1 MESPE
6 GASVAC
12 DDEEISALKEQVVER
27 LRSVYDPELG
37 INVVD
42 LGLVYGVDI
51 DENRSVHITMTL
63 TTPGCPMHDA
73 IGEGV
78 ATALGSLEGISGGD
92 VNLVWEPRWDPS
104 MMTEAGKAAL
114 GYW

>member
-1 MESPE
+1 METAAAGQGVQGGE
-6 GASVAC
+6 YG
-12 DDEEISALKEQVVER
+12 ALKEQVREL

-42 LGLVYGVDI
+42 LGLVYGIDVDA
-51 DENRSVHITMTL
+51 EHFVRITMTL

-78 ATALGSLEGISGGD
+78 ATALASLDGISGGE
-92 VNLVWEPRWDPS
+92 VNLVWEPRWDPT
-104 MMTEAGKAAL
+104 MMTDAGRAAL
-114 GYW
+114 GFW

>member
-1 MESPE
+1 METAE
-6 GASVAC
+6 ADQGVQG
-12 DDEEISALKEQVVER
+12 DEYSALKEQVREL

-42 LGLVYGVDI
+42 LGLVYGIDI
-51 DENRSVHITMTL
+51 DAEHFVRITMTL

-78 ATALGSLEGISGGD
+78 ATALGSLDAISGGE
-92 VNLVWEPRWDPS
+92 VNLVWEPRWDPT
-104 MMTEAGKAAL
+104 MMTDAGRAAL
-114 GYW
+114 GFW

>member
-1 MESPE
+1 MDSADVTDNAQGDESSE
-6 GASVAC
+6 
-12 DDEEISALKEQVVER
+12 LKEQVREM

-42 LGLVYGVDI
+42 LGLVYGIDVDA
-51 DENRSVHITMTL
+51 EHFVRITMTL

-78 ATALGSLEGISGGD
+78 ATALTSLDGISGGE
-92 VNLVWEPRWDPS
+92 VNLVWEPRWDPT
-104 MMTEAGKAAL
+104 MMTEAGRGSL
-114 GYW
+114 R